1 MAYKFQLGPAVMS
14 GSLTQEGG
22 LTILDDDG
30 TQRLSVDRDS
40 GKISGSGVMDI
51 AGAATFSSTIAASG
65 SVTAGTSFIIGSADL
80 NETDMEKLDGIT
92 DGTAAANKALVL
104 DASSDISGIANLS
117 ATSLTASADLR
128 AVNVHATTEAYLASA
143 VVADLTDNRIVFAG
157 SGGALEDSAALTF
170 DGSLLAVDG
179 AFSGSGDL
187 HAVGDITATGLL
199 AVTGAI
205 DADGDATFGSIT
217 MTGFSVDADG
227 DVVVKSISGSAGIEM
242 VGSATFGGALNV
254 SGNLQ
259 VDGSVVNFSN
269 IGAAALDAA
278 DLILSL
284 DSATNDLQA
293 RTRTNVVSD
302 MAGDGLA
309 AASGV
314 LSVGVDDSSIE
325 IDSDALRI
333 KADGVTGA
341 MLAPAVAGNGL
352 AQDGSGNLDLDLNEL
367 SAATVAVASDSIA
380 IIDADDNSS
389 KKESIADLVSAMA
402 GAGLTATNGVLSTDA
417 GVVQSAIGDANAT
430 LGEGMNFGNVT
441 FTADRTWTLPA
452 SPASGDVVR
461 VKAPGSL
468 GGFDLIVAVDG
479 GGSHQIDGQSSIAL
493 ESDGAAVAL
502 MYVGSN
508 VWLVF

>member
-65 SVTAGTSFIIGSADL
+65 SITAGSSFIIGSADMD
-80 NETDMEKLDGIT
+80 ETDLEKLDGIT
-92 DGTAAANKALVL
+92 NGAAAANKALVL
-104 DASSDISGIANLS
+104 DGNSDISGIANLS

-157 SGGALEDSAALTF
+157 TGGALEDSAALTF
-170 DGSLLAVDG
+170 DGSVLALDG

-187 HAVGDITATGLL
+187 YAAGAMTTSGDL
-199 AVTGAI
+199 AVSGAI
-205 DADGDATFGSIT
+205 DADGDATFGTIT

-227 DVVVKSISGSAGIEM
+227 DVVVKSVSGSAGIEM
-242 VGSATFGGALNV
+242 VGAAVFGGSLSV
-254 SGNLQ
+254 SGTVKLDGV
-259 VDGSVVNFSN
+259 VD
-269 IGAAALDAA
+269 AAADVAN
-278 DLILSL
+278 DSFYFL
-284 DSATNDLQA
+284 DSDGLMKRDTMADYA
-293 RTRTNVVSD
+293 AFI
-302 MAGDGLA
+302 AGDGLA

-325 IDSDALRI
+325 INSDALRI

-341 MLAPAVAGNGL
+341 MLAPAVAGVGL

-367 SAATVAVASDSIA
+367 SAATVSVANDSIA
-380 IIDADDNSS
+380 IIDADDSNGSR
-389 KKESIADLVSAMA
+389 KESIADLVSAMA

-417 GVVQSAIGDANAT
+417 GVVQSPIGDANAT
-430 LGEGMNFGNVT
+430 LGEGMNFGSNT
-441 FTADRTWTLPA
+441 FSADRTWTLPA
-452 SPASGDVVR
+452 APSSGDVVR
-461 VKAPGSL
+461 VKAPASL
-468 GGFDLIVAVDG
+468 AGFDLIVSVDG
-479 GGSHQIDGQSSIAL
+479 GTSHQIDGQANIRL

-502 MYVGSN
+502 MYVGN
-508 VWLVF
+508 DTWLVF